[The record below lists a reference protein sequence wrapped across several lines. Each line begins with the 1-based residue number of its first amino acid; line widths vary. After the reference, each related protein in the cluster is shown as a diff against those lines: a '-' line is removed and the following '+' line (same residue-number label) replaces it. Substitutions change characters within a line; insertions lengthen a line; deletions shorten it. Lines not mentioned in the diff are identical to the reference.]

1 MTDEER
7 LELVKLRM
15 ENACRTIREAKL
27 LIDNDYWNAAVNRM
41 YYACFYAV
49 SALLIQHGIES
60 KTHNG
65 VRQMLSF
72 HFVKSQKLSTQM
84 MDIYSGLFAK
94 RQSGDYDDFIYFDRE
109 VTEALYPQAIEFI
122 NTIEK
127 LIDI

>member
-1 MTDEER
+1 
-7 LELVKLRM
+7 
-15 ENACRTIREAKL
+15 
-27 LIDNDYWNAAVNRM
+27 
-41 YYACFYAV
+41 
-49 SALLIQHGIES
+49 
-60 KTHNG
+60 
-65 VRQMLSF
+65 
-72 HFVKSQKLSTQM
+72 M